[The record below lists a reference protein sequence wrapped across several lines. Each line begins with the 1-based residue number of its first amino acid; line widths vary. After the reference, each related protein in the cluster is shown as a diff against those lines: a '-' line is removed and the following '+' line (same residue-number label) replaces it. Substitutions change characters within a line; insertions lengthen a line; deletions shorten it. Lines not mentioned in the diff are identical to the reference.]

1 MRRVIPQSFIERPAP
16 PTVAS
21 AVARGYALRRGIR
34 YRILITQADTMSA
47 LKTVAVEN
55 TAQAFLEM
63 LEALGVR
70 YLIGNAGTDFASIID
85 GFSKRAVDG
94 KARPRALIVAHECCA
109 VSMAHGYYLVTG
121 EPAVAMVHTTP
132 GTANALGALMNAFR
146 SNVPLVLCA
155 GRTPLSEGGM
165 PGSRDTLI
173 HWGQESFDQGSMVR
187 EFVKWDYELRN
198 FAQLEAVMRRAF
210 AVAMAEPRGPVYLS
224 LPREVLAEAHSE
236 FNYSPKSIE
245 LPVMPPAPSP
255 QALTAMARLIAVA
268 ERPLV
273 ITRMLGRN
281 SAAVASLVELA
292 ESFALPVVEHP
303 NPAYVNFPNN
313 HPLHL
318 GYDPAPY
325 LDEADLIVVIDTDV
339 PWIPHL
345 RNPGAG
351 AKVVHLGVN
360 PIYDRYPIW
369 GFPSDLAVQAD
380 SAVALPMLTE
390 VLAPMRTAHQAAI
403 ERRAAR
409 IAERHRHLIA
419 AAQAEIEAAAGRQHL
434 TLEWIAH
441 CLDRVRDK
449 RMVFIN
455 EYDLSLRHITL
466 DHPGTQFGHST
477 AGYLGWGVGAALGV
491 KLGAPDKTVVA
502 IVGDGSY
509 IFSVPSACHL
519 ASAALGLP
527 TLTIIANN
535 GGWGAVHRAVQGVHP
550 EGWSMRTGE
559 MPFVRFGMQPAYE
572 MFAQAYGGHG
582 EAVSD
587 PKELPAALERALHV
601 VREER
606 RQAVLNI
613 ICRPL

>member
-1 MRRVIPQSFIERPAP
+1 MGRKRGHTGVCFFPGAGRAIEYPGA
-16 PTVAS
+16 
-21 AVARGYALRRGIR
+21 
-34 YRILITQADTMSA
+34 QAITMSTR
-47 LKTVAVEN
+47 KTVAVEN

-85 GFSKRAVDG
+85 AFSKRIVDG
-94 KARPRALIVAHECCA
+94 KAAPRAMMVAHECCA

-155 GRTPLSEGGM
+155 GRTPLTEAGM

-173 HWGQESFDQGSMVR
+173 HWGQESFDQGSIVR

-198 FAQLEAVMRRAF
+198 FEQLEAVMRRAF
-210 AVAMAEPRGPVYLS
+210 TVAMAEPRGPVYLS
-224 LPREVLAEAHSE
+224 LPREVLAEANRE
-236 FNYSPKSIE
+236 FSYSPKGLE
-245 LPVMPPAPSP
+245 PPVMPPAPSP
-255 QALTAMARLIAVA
+255 EALAAMARLIADA
-268 ERPLV
+268 ERPLIV
-273 ITRMLGRN
+273 TRMLGRN
-281 SAAVASLVELA
+281 PAAVASLVALA

-325 LDEADLIVVIDTDV
+325 LDDTDLIVVIDTDV

-345 RNPGAG
+345 RSPGAG

-390 VLAPMRTAHQAAI
+390 ALAAMRAARQGAI
-403 ERRAAR
+403 EKRAAR
-409 IAERHRHLIA
+409 IAEQHRRLIA
-419 AAQAEIEAAAGRQHL
+419 TAQAEIEAAGKHQHI
-434 TLEWIAH
+434 TLEWLAH
-441 CLDRVRDK
+441 CLDRVRDE

-466 DHPGTQFGHST
+466 DRPGTQFGHST

-502 IVGDGSY
+502 VVGDGSY

-519 ASAALGLP
+519 ASATLGLP

-535 GGWGAVHRAVQGVHP
+535 GGWGAVHRAVHDVHP

-572 MFAQAYGGHG
+572 MFAQAYGGYG

-587 PKELPAALERALHV
+587 PKELPAALGRALRA

-606 RQAVLNI
+606 RQAVLNV

>member
-1 MRRVIPQSFIERPAP
+1 
-16 PTVAS
+16 
-21 AVARGYALRRGIR
+21 
-34 YRILITQADTMSA
+34 MSTR
-47 LKTVAVEN
+47 KTVAIEN

-85 GFSKRAVDG
+85 AFSRRAADR
-94 KARPRALIVAHECCA
+94 KSAPRAMMVAHECCA

-155 GRTPLSEGGM
+155 GRTPLSEAGM
-165 PGSRDTLI
+165 PGARDTLI
-173 HWGQESFDQGSMVR
+173 HWGQESFDQGSIVR

-198 FAQLEAVMRRAF
+198 FAQLEAVLRRAF

-236 FNYSPKSIE
+236 FSYSPKGLE
-245 LPVMPPAPSP
+245 PPVMPSAPSP
-255 QALTAMARLIAVA
+255 EALAAMARMIAAA
-268 ERPLV
+268 ERPLI

-281 SAAVASLVELA
+281 PAAVASLVALA

-303 NPAYVNFPNN
+303 NPAYVNFPNR
-313 HPLHL
+313 HLLHL

-325 LDEADLIVVIDTDV
+325 LDDADLIFVIDTDV

-345 RNPGAG
+345 RGPAAG
-351 AKVVHLGVN
+351 SKVIHLGVN
-360 PIYDRYPIW
+360 PLYDRYPIW
-369 GFPSDLAVQAD
+369 GFQSDLAVQAD

-390 VLAPMRTAHQAAI
+390 VLAAMRAPHRGAI

-409 IAERHRHLIA
+409 LAEQHRRLLA
-419 AAQAEIEAAAGRQHL
+419 AAHEEIEAAARQERV
-434 TLEWIAH
+434 TLEWLAH
-441 CLDRVRDK
+441 CLDRVRDD
-449 RMVFIN
+449 RMGFIN
-455 EYDLSLRHITL
+455 EYDLSLRHIAL
-466 DHPGTQFGHST
+466 DRPGTQFGHST
-477 AGYLGWGVGAALGV
+477 AGHLGWGVGAALGV

-502 IVGDGSY
+502 VVGDGSY

-519 ASAALGLP
+519 ASATLGLP

-550 EGWSMRTGE
+550 EGWSMRTGD

-572 MFAQAYGGHG
+572 IFVRAYGGHG
-582 EAVSD
+582 EAVTD
-587 PKELPAALERALHV
+587 PKELPAALDRALHA

-613 ICRPL
+613 VCRPL

>member
-1 MRRVIPQSFIERPAP
+1 MLCGAQRIIEHRESRA
-16 PTVAS
+16 
-21 AVARGYALRRGIR
+21 I
-34 YRILITQADTMSA
+34 TMSTR
-47 LKTVAVEN
+47 KTVAVEN
-55 TAQAFLEM
+55 TAQALLEM

-70 YLIGNAGTDFASIID
+70 HLIGNAGTDFASIID
-85 GFSKRAVDG
+85 AFSKRAVEG
-94 KARPRALIVAHECCA
+94 KTVPRALMVAHECCA
-109 VSMAHGYYLVTG
+109 VSMAHGYYLATG

-146 SNVPLVLCA
+146 SHVPLVLCA
-155 GRTPLSEGGM
+155 GRTPLTEAGM

-173 HWGQESFDQGSMVR
+173 HWGQESFDQGSIVR

-224 LPREVLAEAHSE
+224 LPREVLAEEHRE
-236 FNYSPKSIE
+236 FSYSSSG
-245 LPVMPPAPSP
+245 LDAPVMPAAPSP
-255 QALTAMARLIAVA
+255 QALAAMARMIAGA

-273 ITRMLGRN
+273 ITRTLGRN
-281 SAAVASLVELA
+281 PAAVAGLVALA

-325 LDEADLIVVIDTDV
+325 LDDADLIVVIDTDV

-345 RNPGAG
+345 RSPGAG
-351 AKVVHLGVN
+351 AKVVHLGVS

-369 GFPSDLAVQAD
+369 GYPSDLAVQTD

-390 VLAPMRTAHQAAI
+390 ALAPMRAARRDAI

-409 IAERHRHLIA
+409 IAGQHRHLA
-419 AAQAEIEAAAGRQHL
+419 ATAQAEIEAGAKHQHV
-434 TLEWIAH
+434 TLEWLAH
-441 CLDRVRDK
+441 CLDRARDE
-449 RMVFIN
+449 RTVFIN
-455 EYDLSLRHITL
+455 EYNLSLRHITL
-466 DHPGTQFGHST
+466 DAPGEQFGHST
-477 AGYLGWGVGAALGV
+477 AGHLGWGVGAALGV
-491 KLGAPDKTVVA
+491 RLGAPDKTVVA
-502 IVGDGSY
+502 VVGDGSY

-519 ASAALGLP
+519 ASATLGLP
-527 TLTIIANN
+527 ILTVIVNN
-535 GGWGAVHRAVQGVHP
+535 GGWGAVHSAVQGVHP

-559 MPFVRFGMQPAYE
+559 MPFVSFGMQPAYE
-572 MFAQAYGGHG
+572 MFAQACGGYG
-582 EAVSD
+582 EAVKD
-587 PKELPAALERALHV
+587 PGELPAALERALRV

-606 RQAVLNI
+606 RHAVLNV

>member
-1 MRRVIPQSFIERPAP
+1 
-16 PTVAS
+16 
-21 AVARGYALRRGIR
+21 
-34 YRILITQADTMSA
+34 MSTR
-47 LKTVAVEN
+47 KTVAVEN

-85 GFSKRAVDG
+85 AFSKRAVDG
-94 KARPRALIVAHECCA
+94 KLAPRAMMVAHECCA

-121 EPAVAMVHTTP
+121 EPAVVMVHTTP
-132 GTANALGALMNAFR
+132 GTANALGGLMNAFR

-155 GRTPLSEGGM
+155 GRTPLSEAGM

-173 HWGQESFDQGSMVR
+173 HWGQESFDQGGIVR

-224 LPREVLAEAHSE
+224 LPREVLAEAHGE
-236 FNYSPKSIE
+236 FSYAPKGLE
-245 LPVMPPAPSP
+245 PPVMPPAPSP
-255 QALTAMARLIAVA
+255 EALAGMVRLIGAA

-273 ITRMLGRN
+273 ITRTLGRN
-281 SAAVASLVELA
+281 PAAVASLVALA
-292 ESFALPVVEHP
+292 ELFALPVVEHP

-313 HPLHL
+313 HSFHL

-325 LDEADLIVVIDTDV
+325 LEDADLLVVIDTDV
-339 PWIPHL
+339 PWMPHL
-345 RNPGAG
+345 RSPGAD

-360 PIYDRYPIW
+360 PIYDRYPMW

-390 VLAPMRTAHQAAI
+390 ALAKVRASHQDVI
-403 ERRAAR
+403 ERRASR
-409 IAERHRHLIA
+409 ITEEHRRQHA
-419 AAQAEIEAAAGRQHL
+419 ASQGEIEASAGQRYV
-434 TLEWIAH
+434 TLELLAH
-441 CLDRVRDK
+441 CLDRVRDE

-466 DHPGTQFGHST
+466 DTPGSQFGHST

-502 IVGDGSY
+502 VVGDGSY

-572 MFAQAYGGHG
+572 MFAQAYGGYG

-587 PKELPAALERALHV
+587 PKELPAALQRALRV

-606 RQAVLNI
+606 RQAVLNV

>member
-1 MRRVIPQSFIERPAP
+1 
-16 PTVAS
+16 
-21 AVARGYALRRGIR
+21 
-34 YRILITQADTMSA
+34 MSTR
-47 LKTVAVEN
+47 KTVAVEN

-85 GFSKRAVDG
+85 AFSKRIVDG
-94 KARPRALIVAHECCA
+94 KAAPRAMMVAHECCA

-155 GRTPLSEGGM
+155 GRTPLGESGM

-173 HWGQESFDQGSMVR
+173 HWGQESFDQGSIVR

-198 FAQLEAVMRRAF
+198 FAQLEAVMRRSF
-210 AVAMAEPRGPVYLS
+210 ACAMAEPRGLVYLS
-224 LPREVLAEAHSE
+224 LPREVLAEEHRE
-236 FNYSPKSIE
+236 FSYSPKEIE
-245 LPVMPPAPSP
+245 SPVMPPAPSP
-255 QALTAMARLIAVA
+255 EALTAMAQMIAAA
-268 ERPLV
+268 ERPLI

-281 SAAVASLVELA
+281 PAAVASLIAMA

-325 LDEADLIVVIDTDV
+325 LDDADLIIVIDTDV

-345 RNPGAG
+345 RAPGAG
-351 AKVVHLGVN
+351 TNVIHLGVN

-390 VLAPMRTAHQAAI
+390 SLAQMRAAHQSAI

-409 IAERHRHLIA
+409 IAQQHQRLVA
-419 AAQAEIEAAAGRQHL
+419 ATQAEIEAAAGDRHI

-441 CLDRVRDK
+441 CLDRVRDDS
-449 RMVFIN
+449 MVFIN
-455 EYDLSLRHITL
+455 EYD
-466 DHPGTQFGHST
+466 
-477 AGYLGWGVGAALGV
+477 
-491 KLGAPDKTVVA
+491 
-502 IVGDGSY
+502 
-509 IFSVPSACHL
+509 
-519 ASAALGLP
+519 
-527 TLTIIANN
+527 
-535 GGWGAVHRAVQGVHP
+535 
-550 EGWSMRTGE
+550 
-559 MPFVRFGMQPAYE
+559 
-572 MFAQAYGGHG
+572 
-582 EAVSD
+582 
-587 PKELPAALERALHV
+587 
-601 VREER
+601 
-606 RQAVLNI
+606 
-613 ICRPL
+613 

>member
-1 MRRVIPQSFIERPAP
+1 MLFS
-16 PTVAS
+16 
-21 AVARGYALRRGIR
+21 RRGTR
-34 YRILITQADTMSA
+34 YRISNECGQVAMSTR
-47 LKTVAVEN
+47 KTVAVEN

-85 GFSKRAVDG
+85 GFSKRIVDG
-94 KARPRALIVAHECCA
+94 KSVPRAMMVAHECCV

-155 GRTPLSEGGM
+155 GRTPLTEAGM

-173 HWGQESFDQGSMVR
+173 HWGQESFDQGSIVR

-198 FAQLEAVMRRAF
+198 LEQLETVMRRAF

-224 LPREVLAEAHSE
+224 LPREVLAAPNRE
-236 FNYSPKSIE
+236 FSHSPKGLE
-245 LPVMPPAPSP
+245 PPVMPPAPSP
-255 QALTAMARLIAVA
+255 QALAAMARLIAEA
-268 ERPLV
+268 ERPLI

-281 SAAVASLVELA
+281 PAAVASLVALA

-325 LDEADLIVVIDTDV
+325 LDDADLIVVIDTDV

-345 RNPGAG
+345 RAPGAG
-351 AKVVHLGVN
+351 TKVIHLGVN

-390 VLAPMRTAHQAAI
+390 ALAPMRAAHHGAI

-409 IAERHRHLIA
+409 IAGQHRDLIA
-419 AAQAEIEAAAGRQHL
+419 AAQTEIEVAGKHQHI
-434 TLEWIAH
+434 TLEWLAH
-441 CLDRVRDK
+441 CLDRVRDEQ
-449 RMVFIN
+449 MIFIN

-466 DHPGTQFGHST
+466 DRPGTQFGHST
-477 AGYLGWGVGAALGV
+477 AGHLGWGVGAALGV

-502 IVGDGSY
+502 VVGDGSY

-519 ASAALGLP
+519 ASATLGLP
-527 TLTIIANN
+527 TLTVIANN
-535 GGWGAVHRAVQGVHP
+535 GGWGAVHRSVRDVHP
-550 EGWSMRTGE
+550 EGWSMRTGD
-559 MPFVRFGMQPAYE
+559 MPFVSFGMQPAYE
-572 MFAQAYGGHG
+572 MFAQAYGGYG

-587 PKELPAALERALHV
+587 PKELPAALARAV
-601 VREER
+601 RSVREER
-606 RQAVLNI
+606 RQAVLNV

>member
-1 MRRVIPQSFIERPAP
+1 
-16 PTVAS
+16 
-21 AVARGYALRRGIR
+21 
-34 YRILITQADTMSA
+34 MSTR
-47 LKTVAVEN
+47 KTVAVEN

-63 LEALGVR
+63 LDALGVR

-85 GFSKRAVDG
+85 ALSKRTLDG
-94 KARPRALIVAHECCA
+94 KSAPRPMMVAHGCCV
-109 VSMAHGYYLVTG
+109 VSMAHGYYLATG

-132 GTANALGALMNAFR
+132 GTANALGALMNAYR

-155 GRTPLSEGGM
+155 GRTPLTEAGM

-173 HWGQESFDQGSMVR
+173 HWGQESFDQASIVR

-198 FAQLEAVMRRAF
+198 FDQLEAVMRRAF

-224 LPREVLAEAHSE
+224 LPREVLAAPQRE
-236 FNYSPKSIE
+236 FGYSPKG
-245 LPVMPPAPSP
+245 LAAPVMAPAPSP
-255 QALTAMARLIAVA
+255 AVLAAMARMIAEA
-268 ERPLV
+268 KHPLV
-273 ITRMLGRN
+273 VTRMLGRN
-281 SAAVASLVELA
+281 PAAVASLVALA

-303 NPAYVNFPNN
+303 NPAHVNFPNN

-325 LDEADLIVVIDTDV
+325 LDDTDLIVVIDTDV

-345 RNPGAG
+345 RAPGAG
-351 AKVVHLGVN
+351 TKVIHLGVN

-380 SAVALPMLTE
+380 SSLAIPMLTE
-390 VLAPMRTAHQAAI
+390 ALAPMRAAHKSAI
-403 ERRAAR
+403 ERRAAT
-409 IAERHRHLIA
+409 IAGRHRDLA
-419 AAQAEIEAAAGRQHL
+419 AAARAEIEAAGKDRHL
-434 TLEWIAH
+434 TLEWLAH
-441 CLDRVRDK
+441 CLDRARDEQT
-449 RMVFIN
+449 VFVN

-466 DHPGTQFGHST
+466 DHPGLQFGHST
-477 AGYLGWGVGAALGV
+477 AGHLGWGVGAALGI

-502 IVGDGSY
+502 VVGDGSY

-519 ASAALGLP
+519 ASATLELP

-535 GGWGAVHRAVQGVHP
+535 GGWGAVHRSVEGVHP
-550 EGWSMRTGE
+550 EGWSMRTGK

-572 MFAQAYGGHG
+572 MFAQACGGYG
-582 EAVSD
+582 EAVRE
-587 PKELPAALERALHV
+587 PEELPAALERALHA
-601 VREER
+601 VREEH
-606 RQAVLNI
+606 RQAVLNV

>member
-1 MRRVIPQSFIERPAP
+1 
-16 PTVAS
+16 
-21 AVARGYALRRGIR
+21 
-34 YRILITQADTMSA
+34 MSTR
-47 LKTVAVEN
+47 KTAAVEN

-85 GFSKRAVDG
+85 AFSRRTVEG
-94 KARPRALIVAHECCA
+94 KSAPRAMMVAHECCA
-109 VSMAHGYYLVTG
+109 VSMAHGYYLATG
-121 EPAVAMVHTTP
+121 DPAVAMVHTTP

-146 SNVPLVLCA
+146 SNVPLLLCA
-155 GRTPLSEGGM
+155 GRTPLGETGM
-165 PGSRDTLI
+165 PGSRDALI

-198 FAQLEAVMRRAF
+198 FAQLETVMRRAF

-224 LPREVLAEAHSE
+224 LPREVLAEPHSE
-236 FNYSPKSIE
+236 FSYSPKG
-245 LPVMPPAPSP
+245 LDPPVMPLAPSP
-255 QALTAMARLIAVA
+255 EAVAGMARLIAAA

-273 ITRMLGRN
+273 ITRTLGRN
-281 SAAVASLVELA
+281 PAAVASLVALA
-292 ESFALPVVEHP
+292 ELFALPVVEHP
-303 NPAYVNFPNN
+303 NPAYVNFPNS

-318 GYDPAPY
+318 GYDPAPC
-325 LDEADLIVVIDTDV
+325 LEAADLIVVIDTDV

-345 RNPGAG
+345 RAPGAG

-369 GFPSDLAVQAD
+369 GFRSDLAVQAD
-380 SAVALPMLTE
+380 SAVALPMLTAA
-390 VLAPMRTAHQAAI
+390 LAGTRGSRQGAI
-403 ERRAAR
+403 ERRVAR
-409 IAERHRHLIA
+409 AGEEHHRQRA
-419 AAQAEIEAAAGRQHL
+419 AAQAEIEAGAGQPHVS
-434 TLEWIAH
+434 LEWIAH
-441 CLDRVRDK
+441 CLDRVRDE

-455 EYDLSLRHITL
+455 EYDLSLRHLTL
-466 DHPGTQFGHST
+466 DLPGTQFGHST

-502 IVGDGSY
+502 VVGDGSY

-527 TLTIIANN
+527 MLTIIANN
-535 GGWGAVHRAVQGVHP
+535 GGWGAGHRAVRGVHP

-572 MFAQAYGGHG
+572 MFVQAYGGHG

-587 PKELPAALERALHV
+587 PKELPAAVERALRV

-606 RQAVLNI
+606 RQAVLNV

>member
-1 MRRVIPQSFIERPAP
+1 VLSNTLGPQAI
-16 PTVAS
+16 
-21 AVARGYALRRGIR
+21 
-34 YRILITQADTMSA
+34 TMSTR
-47 LKTVAVEN
+47 KTVAIEN

-63 LEALGVR
+63 IEALGVR

-85 GFSKRAVDG
+85 AFSKRIVDG
-94 KARPRALIVAHECCA
+94 KPAPRAMMVAHECCV
-109 VSMAHGYYLVTG
+109 VSMAHGYYLATG
-121 EPAVAMVHTTP
+121 EPAIAMVHTTP

-155 GRTPLSEGGM
+155 GRTPLTEAGM

-173 HWGQESFDQGSMVR
+173 HWGQESFDQGSIVR

-198 FAQLEAVMRRAF
+198 FEQLETVLRRAF

-224 LPREVLAEAHSE
+224 LPREVLAEPRSE
-236 FNYSPKSIE
+236 FNYSPRRLE
-245 LPVMPPAPSP
+245 APVMPPAPSP
-255 QALTAMARLIAVA
+255 QALAAMVRLIAEA

-281 SAAVASLVELA
+281 PAAVASLVALA
-292 ESFALPVVEHP
+292 ESFALPVIEHP

-325 LDEADLIVVIDTDV
+325 LDDADLIVVIDTDV
-339 PWIPHL
+339 PWVPHL
-345 RNPGAG
+345 RSPSAQ
-351 AKVVHLGVN
+351 AKVIHLGVN

-369 GFPSDLAVQAD
+369 GFPSDLVVQAD
-380 SAVALPMLTE
+380 SAVALPMLTAM
-390 VLAPMRTAHQAAI
+390 LAPMRAAHQDAI
-403 ERRAAR
+403 EQRATR
-409 IAERHRHLIA
+409 IARQHRGLA
-419 AAQAEIEAAAGRQHL
+419 AVAQSEIEAAAGNAHI
-434 TLEWIAH
+434 TLEWLAH
-441 CLDRVRDK
+441 CLDRVRDE
-449 RMVFIN
+449 RTVFIN
-455 EYDLSLRHITL
+455 EYDLSLRHLTL
-466 DHPGTQFGHST
+466 ERPGTQFGHST
-477 AGYLGWGVGAALGV
+477 AGHLGWGVGAALGV
-491 KLGAPDKTVVA
+491 KLGAPDKTVIAV
-502 IVGDGSY
+502 VGDGSY

-519 ASAALGLP
+519 ASATLGLP

-535 GGWGAVHRAVQGVHP
+535 GGWGAVYHSVRGVHP

-572 MFAQAYGGHG
+572 MFPQAFGGHG

-587 PKELPAALERALHV
+587 PKELPAALERALRV
-601 VREER
+601 VREEG
-606 RQAVLNI
+606 RQAVLNV

>member
-1 MRRVIPQSFIERPAP
+1 
-16 PTVAS
+16 
-21 AVARGYALRRGIR
+21 
-34 YRILITQADTMSA
+34 MSTR
-47 LKTVAVEN
+47 KTVAVEN

-63 LEALGVR
+63 LDALGVR

-85 GFSKRAVDG
+85 AFSKRAVEG
-94 KARPRALIVAHECCA
+94 KSAPRAMMVAHECCV
-109 VSMAHGYYLVTG
+109 VSMAHGYYLATG

-132 GTANALGALMNAFR
+132 GTANALGALMNAYR

-155 GRTPLSEGGM
+155 GRTPLTEAGM

-173 HWGQESFDQGSMVR
+173 HWGQESFDQGSIVR

-198 FAQLEAVMRRAF
+198 FDQLEAVMRRAF

-224 LPREVLAEAHSE
+224 LPREVLAAAQRE
-236 FNYSPKSIE
+236 FGYSPKG
-245 LPVMPPAPSP
+245 LAAPVMAPAPSP
-255 QALTAMARLIAVA
+255 AALAAMARMIADA
-268 ERPLV
+268 KHPLV
-273 ITRMLGRN
+273 VTRMLGRN
-281 SAAVASLVELA
+281 PAAVASLVALA

-325 LDEADLIVVIDTDV
+325 LDDTDLIVVIDTDI

-345 RNPGAG
+345 RAPGAE
-351 AKVVHLGVN
+351 AKVIHLGVN

-380 SAVALPMLTE
+380 SAVAIPMLADA
-390 VLAPMRTAHQAAI
+390 LAPMRATHMGAI
-403 ERRAAR
+403 ERRAAK
-409 IAERHRHLIA
+409 IARQHHDLAA
-419 AAQAEIEAAAGRQHL
+419 AAQAEIHAAGENRHV
-434 TLEWIAH
+434 TLEWLAH
-441 CLDRVRDK
+441 CLDRARDEQT
-449 RMVFIN
+449 VFVN

-466 DHPGTQFGHST
+466 DRPGMQFGHST
-477 AGYLGWGVGAALGV
+477 AGHLGWGVGAALGI
-491 KLGAPDKTVVA
+491 KLGAPDQTVVA
-502 IVGDGSY
+502 VVGDGSY

-519 ASAALGLP
+519 ASATLGLP

-535 GGWGAVHRAVQGVHP
+535 GGWGAVHRAVVGVHP
-550 EGWSMRTGE
+550 EGWSMRTRE

-572 MFAQAYGGHG
+572 MFAQACGGYG
-582 EAVSD
+582 EALSD
-587 PKELPAALERALHV
+587 PKELPAALARALRA

-613 ICRPL
+613 VCRPL

>member
-1 MRRVIPQSFIERPAP
+1 
-16 PTVAS
+16 
-21 AVARGYALRRGIR
+21 
-34 YRILITQADTMSA
+34 MSTR
-47 LKTVAVEN
+47 KTVAVEN

-85 GFSKRAVDG
+85 AFSKRAVDG
-94 KARPRALIVAHECCA
+94 KLAPRAMMVAHECCA

-121 EPAVAMVHTTP
+121 EPAVVMVHTTP
-132 GTANALGALMNAFR
+132 GTANALGGLMNAFR

-155 GRTPLSEGGM
+155 GRTPLSEAGM

-173 HWGQESFDQGSMVR
+173 HWGQESFDQGGIVR

-224 LPREVLAEAHSE
+224 LPREVLAEAHGE
-236 FNYSPKSIE
+236 FSYAPKRLE
-245 LPVMPPAPSP
+245 RPVMPPGPSP
-255 QALTAMARLIAVA
+255 EALAAFVRLISAA

-273 ITRMLGRN
+273 ITRTLGRN
-281 SAAVASLVELA
+281 PAAVASLVALA
-292 ESFALPVVEHP
+292 ELFALPVVEHP

-313 HPLHL
+313 HSFHL

-325 LDEADLIVVIDTDV
+325 LEDADVIVVIDTDV
-339 PWIPHL
+339 PWMPHL
-345 RNPGAG
+345 RSPGAG

-360 PIYDRYPIW
+360 PIYDRYPTW

-380 SAVALPMLTE
+380 SAVELPMLTE
-390 VLAPMRTAHQAAI
+390 ALARVRASHHDVI
-403 ERRAAR
+403 DRRAAR
-409 IAERHRHLIA
+409 ITEEHRRQHA
-419 AAQAEIEAAAGRQHL
+419 ASQAEIEAGARQRYV
-434 TLEWIAH
+434 TLEWLAH
-441 CLDRVRDK
+441 CLDRMRDE

-466 DHPGTQFGHST
+466 DIPGSQFGHST

-491 KLGAPDKTVVA
+491 KLGAPDKTVIAV
-502 IVGDGSY
+502 VGDGSY

-535 GGWGAVHRAVQGVHP
+535 GGWGAVYRAVQSVHP

-559 MPFVRFGMQPAYE
+559 MPFVRFEMQPAYE
-572 MFAQAYGGHG
+572 MFVQAYGGHG

-587 PKELPAALERALHV
+587 PKELPAALQRALRV

-606 RQAVLNI
+606 RQAVLNV
-613 ICRPL
+613 ICHPL

>member
-1 MRRVIPQSFIERPAP
+1 
-16 PTVAS
+16 
-21 AVARGYALRRGIR
+21 
-34 YRILITQADTMSA
+34 MSTR
-47 LKTVAVEN
+47 KTVAVEN

-70 YLIGNAGTDFASIID
+70 YLIGNAGTDFVSIID
-85 GFSKRAVDG
+85 AFSRRAVDG
-94 KARPRALIVAHECCA
+94 KVAPRAMMVAHECCA

-121 EPAVAMVHTTP
+121 EPAAVMVHTTP
-132 GTANALGALMNAFR
+132 GTANALGGLMNAFR

-155 GRTPLSEGGM
+155 GRTPLSEAGM

-173 HWGQESFDQGSMVR
+173 HWGQESFDQGGIVR

-224 LPREVLAEAHSE
+224 LPREVLAEAHGE
-236 FNYSPKSIE
+236 FSHAPKGFDR
-245 LPVMPPAPSP
+245 PVMPPGPSP
-255 QALTAMARLIAVA
+255 EALAGMVRLIGTA

-273 ITRMLGRN
+273 ITRTLGRN
-281 SAAVASLVELA
+281 PAAVASLVALA
-292 ESFALPVVEHP
+292 ELFALPVVEHP

-313 HPLHL
+313 HSFHL

-325 LDEADLIVVIDTDV
+325 LEDADLIVVIDTDV
-339 PWIPHL
+339 PWMPHL
-345 RNPGAG
+345 GGPGAG

-360 PIYDRYPIW
+360 PIYDRYPTW

-390 VLAPMRTAHQAAI
+390 ALAKLRASRQDVI
-403 ERRAAR
+403 DRRAAR
-409 IAERHRHLIA
+409 IIDEHRRRHA
-419 AAQAEIEAAAGRQHL
+419 ASQAEIEAGARERYV
-434 TLEWIAH
+434 TLEWLAH
-441 CLDRVRDK
+441 CLDRVRDE

-466 DHPGTQFGHST
+466 DTPGSQFGHST

-502 IVGDGSY
+502 VIGDGSY

-535 GGWGAVHRAVQGVHP
+535 GGWGAVHRAVQSVHP

-559 MPFVRFGMQPAYE
+559 MPLVRFGMQPAYE

-587 PKELPAALERALHV
+587 PKELPAALQRALRV

-606 RQAVLNI
+606 RQAVLNV

>member
-1 MRRVIPQSFIERPAP
+1 
-16 PTVAS
+16 
-21 AVARGYALRRGIR
+21 
-34 YRILITQADTMSA
+34 MSTR
-47 LKTVAVEN
+47 KTVAVEN

-63 LEALGVR
+63 LDALGVR

-85 GFSKRAVDG
+85 AFSKRTVDG
-94 KARPRALIVAHECCA
+94 KSGPRAMMVAHECCV
-109 VSMAHGYYLVTG
+109 VSMAHGYYLATG

-132 GTANALGALMNAFR
+132 GTANALGALMNAYR

-155 GRTPLSEGGM
+155 GRTPLTEAGM

-173 HWGQESFDQGSMVR
+173 HWGQESFDQGSIVR

-198 FAQLEAVMRRAF
+198 FDQLEAVMRRAF

-224 LPREVLAEAHSE
+224 LPREVLAAAQRE
-236 FNYSPKSIE
+236 FSYSPKG
-245 LPVMPPAPSP
+245 LAAPVMPPAPSP
-255 QALTAMARLIAVA
+255 VALAAMARMIAEA
-268 ERPLV
+268 KHPLV
-273 ITRMLGRN
+273 VTRMLGRN
-281 SAAVASLVELA
+281 PAAVASLVALA

-325 LDEADLIVVIDTDV
+325 LDETDLIVVIDTDV

-345 RNPGAG
+345 RAPGVET
-351 AKVVHLGVN
+351 KIIHLGVN

-369 GFPSDLAVQAD
+369 SFPSDLAVQAD
-380 SAVALPMLTE
+380 SAVAIPMLTE
-390 VLAPMRTAHQAAI
+390 AMAPMRAAHKGAI
-403 ERRAAR
+403 ERRAAT
-409 IAERHRHLIA
+409 IAGRHRDLAA
-419 AAQAEIEAAAGRQHL
+419 AAQAEIEAAGKHSHV
-434 TLEWIAH
+434 TMEWLAH
-441 CLDRVRDK
+441 CLDRACDEQT
-449 RMVFIN
+449 VFVN
-455 EYDLSLRHITL
+455 EYNLSLRHITL
-466 DHPGTQFGHST
+466 NRPGMQFGHST
-477 AGYLGWGVGAALGV
+477 AGHLGWGVGAALGI
-491 KLGAPDKTVVA
+491 KLGAPEKTVIAV
-502 IVGDGSY
+502 VGDGSY

-519 ASAALGLP
+519 ASATLGLP

-535 GGWGAVHRAVQGVHP
+535 GGWGAVHRSVEGVHP

-572 MFAQAYGGHG
+572 KFTEAYGGYG

-587 PKELPAALERALHV
+587 PVELPAALTRALRA